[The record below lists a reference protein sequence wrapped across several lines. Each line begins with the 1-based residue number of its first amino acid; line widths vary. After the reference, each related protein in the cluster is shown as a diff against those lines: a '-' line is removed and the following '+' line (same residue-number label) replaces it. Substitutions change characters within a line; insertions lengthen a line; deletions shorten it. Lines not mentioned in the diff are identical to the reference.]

1 VYVDEIDKR
10 GSVFVDLILLLNLHF
25 KNKKKKEYAYGQNNI
40 HDYKNPARNLAR
52 D

>member
-25 KNKKKKEYAYGQNNI
+25 KNKKK
-40 HDYKNPARNLAR
+40 RNTLM
-52 D
+52 DKITYMITKIQPGT